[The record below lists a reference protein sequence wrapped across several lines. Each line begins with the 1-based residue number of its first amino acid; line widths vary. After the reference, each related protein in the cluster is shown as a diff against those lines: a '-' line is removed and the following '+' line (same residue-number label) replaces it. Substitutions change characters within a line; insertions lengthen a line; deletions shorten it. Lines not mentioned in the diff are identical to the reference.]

1 MKKILIIY
9 GVLFASL
16 GVKAQS
22 RLYSYDNLG
31 RLLQEG
37 YPDSSVVFY
46 TYDGAGN
53 RLTLKSSKI
62 TCFNEKTPV
71 ISATGPLNFCQGD
84 SVVLTSSNAQEYTWS
99 NGSSTQS
106 IVVKASG
113 TYSVNTTVPG
123 AFRCPRKSLDVT
135 VTMSPFAA
143 NITSSGTAS
152 FCKGDSVMLTA
163 SPGSRYQWSNG
174 DTTQVIIVKASSVDS
189 VKVTNSNGCSAFS
202 NPVKITVNVPVVPI
216 ILVSGPT
223 TFCKGSSLIIGASSS
238 SKYLWSNGATTQY
251 IVVKNS
257 EMDSVKTT
265 DVNGCSAYSAATMI
279 KVNTPVVP
287 VITNGGSTTLCNG
300 NSVKLSAPV
309 STHYLWSTGDTTQS
323 VTIKTAGKDSVQT
336 TDINGCSA
344 YSAPVTITANT
355 PLIPTITASSS
366 TTFCNGDS
374 VQLSAT
380 SFAHY
385 LWSNGDTSQ
394 NITVKTSSRDSVKTI
409 DANGC
414 SAYSAPVSI
423 TVKTPTIPTI
433 TSGSSTTFCQG
444 GSVNL
449 SATAAKKYLWS
460 TGDTTQT
467 ISVNSS
473 SKDSVKTIDANG
485 CSAYSAPANVTV
497 NIPAIPTIT
506 SGSSTTFCQ
515 GGSVNL
521 SATAAKK
528 YLWTTGDTTQSISVN
543 SSSKDSVK
551 TIDANGC
558 SAYSLPTSVTVNTPT
573 TPTITSGSSTTFC
586 QGGSVNLSASI
597 SKKYLWSTGDTTQSI
612 SVNSSSKDS
621 VKTTDI
627 NGCSAYSI
635 PTNVVVNTPVIPTIT
650 SSGATSFCSPDSVIL
665 TSTKSAHYLW
675 STGDTIQNIIV
686 KNNAVDSVKTTD
698 ANGCS
703 AYSLPITI
711 KAKTAATAS
720 ITLAGAST
728 FCKGDSV
735 MLMANSAAH
744 YLWSTGD
751 TTQNIIVKNTGK
763 DSVKLTD
770 INGCSAYA
778 KSVGI
783 TVHVPV
789 IPVISSG
796 GATTFCQGGSV
807 TLSATASKKYLWST
821 GDTTQSIT
829 VNSSSRDS
837 VKTIDANGCS
847 AYSSV
852 KNIIVNAL
860 PSVNAGKD
868 TSICNGSS
876 ITIGASTLS
885 GHKYSW
891 TSNPSGFTTTTSNP
905 GVSPA
910 STTTYYLT
918 ESITATGC
926 SKSDSVT
933 VTVNP
938 LPTVGIISPTTICKG
953 TSLNIGASSVSG
965 NSYNW
970 SSNPSGFTS
979 SNNNPIATP
988 SLTAYYKLT
997 ETITA
1002 TGCSKTDSVQIT
1014 VNPSPTISI
1023 IRDTAICNGSSI
1035 SLGSPS
1041 ISGNTYNWTSNPAGY
1056 TSTSSNPSVS
1066 PGSTMTYYLTQK
1078 IPATGCTKSDSVV
1091 ITVNPLPSAVVGIA
1105 SSICMGDS
1113 ASIGAA
1119 SVSGST
1125 YAWTSN
1131 PAGFTSSAAN
1141 GYVSPIST
1149 TTYYLTETISATGCS
1164 KSNNVTIKVKPVPTV
1179 NAGRDTAI
1187 CNGSSVNIGTAAIAG
1202 NSYSWTSNP
1211 AGYTSSSANP
1221 SVKPGTTMTYYL
1233 KQSIGTCSKSDS
1245 VVITVN
1251 PLPAAIAGTS
1261 TAICSGDSVS
1271 IGASPVTGNKYSWTS
1286 NPSGYSDTTSHPKV
1300 SPAATTTYTL
1310 TETISATGCNKSS
1323 NVNIKVNPVP
1333 TVNAGAS
1340 TSICNGN
1347 ATTIGVAAL
1356 PGNTYKWTSNPAGYG
1371 STSASPSVKPGV
1383 TTTYYL
1389 TQSIGTCSKSDSV
1402 TITVNPKA
1410 IAGFTESGNCESSP
1424 TQFTNTSTTHIKR
1437 IWYFGDGD
1445 TSTALNPSHTYAK
1458 AGSYKASLAIYGT
1471 GGCYDS
1477 TSKVVTIYSSPDAAW
1492 AGSNLGAEQ
1501 YSFRAKDTS
1510 LSSASYTWNFGDS
1523 TTGTGHKITHT
1534 YTKDSSFMVRLTVVN
1549 VHNCSSSFDSSLNVF
1564 TGIVE
1569 NSNDLLKLNIYPNPF
1584 RNELSIGFTLPKDE
1598 KMKISIS
1605 DMLGKEIAV
1614 ISEKNFDS
1622 GEHQLIFE
1630 SEKYNLTAGVYFI
1643 KVIIQNRMVAQK
1655 VIKM

>member
-1 MKKILIIY
+1 MKNIIL
-9 GVLFASL
+9 FL
-16 GVKAQS
+16 GMIFMAMTLKAQTVK
-22 RLYSYDNLG
+22 YSYDKLG
-31 RLLQEG
+31 RVIKED
-37 YPDSSVVFY
+37 YSDSNSVTY
-46 TYDGAGN
+46 TYDAVGN
-53 RLTLKSSKI
+53 RLTERVTNACASRPIPIVSASSAL
-62 TCFNEKTPV
+62 
-71 ISATGPLNFCQGD
+71 SLCQGD
-84 SVVLTSSNAQEYTWS
+84 SVVLTAPQSLSYKWSSGEITRS
-99 NGSSTQS
+99 ISVKKSGSYFVTTL
-106 IVVKASG
+106 G
-113 TYSVNTTVPG
+113 TLHCYKVSSPLT
-123 AFRCPRKSLDVT
+123 VT
-135 VTMSPFAA
+135 VNPVPTPL
-143 NITSSGTAS
+143 ITSSGVTT
-152 FCKGDSVMLTA
+152 FCKGDSVNL
-163 SPGSRYQWSNG
+163 
-174 DTTQVIIVKASSVDS
+174 
-189 VKVTNSNGCSAFS
+189 
-202 NPVKITVNVPVVPI
+202 
-216 ILVSGPT
+216 
-223 TFCKGSSLIIGASSS
+223 
-238 SKYLWSNGATTQY
+238 
-251 IVVKNS
+251 
-257 EMDSVKTT
+257 
-265 DVNGCSAYSAATMI
+265 
-279 KVNTPVVP
+279 
-287 VITNGGSTTLCNG
+287 STT
-300 NSVKLSAPV
+300 VSA
-309 STHYLWSTGDTTQS
+309 HYLWSTGDTS
-323 VTIKTAGKDSVQT
+323 RSIVIKTNSADSVKT

-344 YSAPVTITANT
+344 WSSSLKIVVNT
-355 PLIPTITASSS
+355 P
-366 TTFCNGDS
+366 
-374 VQLSAT
+374 V
-380 SFAHY
+380 
-385 LWSNGDTSQ
+385 
-394 NITVKTSSRDSVKTI
+394 
-409 DANGC
+409 
-414 SAYSAPVSI
+414 
-423 TVKTPTIPTI
+423 IPTI
-433 TSGSSTTFCQG
+433 TSSGSTTFCQG

-460 TGDTTQT
+460 TGDTSQSIT
-467 ISVNSS
+467 VNSS

-485 CSAYSAPANVTV
+485 CSAYS
-497 NIPAIPTIT
+497 
-506 SGSSTTFCQ
+506 
-515 GGSVNL
+515 
-521 SATAAKK
+521 SA
-528 YLWTTGDTTQSISVN
+528 
-543 SSSKDSVK
+543 
-551 TIDANGC
+551 
-558 SAYSLPTSVTVNTPT
+558 
-573 TPTITSGSSTTFC
+573 
-586 QGGSVNLSASI
+586 
-597 SKKYLWSTGDTTQSI
+597 
-612 SVNSSSKDS
+612 
-621 VKTTDI
+621 
-627 NGCSAYSI
+627 
-635 PTNVVVNTPVIPTIT
+635 
-650 SSGATSFCSPDSVIL
+650 
-665 TSTKSAHYLW
+665 
-675 STGDTIQNIIV
+675 
-686 KNNAVDSVKTTD
+686 
-698 ANGCS
+698 
-703 AYSLPITI
+703 
-711 KAKTAATAS
+711 
-720 ITLAGAST
+720 
-728 FCKGDSV
+728 
-735 MLMANSAAH
+735 
-744 YLWSTGD
+744 
-751 TTQNIIVKNTGK
+751 
-763 DSVKLTD
+763 
-770 INGCSAYA
+770 
-778 KSVGI
+778 
-783 TVHVPV
+783 
-789 IPVISSG
+789 
-796 GATTFCQGGSV
+796 
-807 TLSATASKKYLWST
+807 
-821 GDTTQSIT
+821 
-829 VNSSSRDS
+829 
-837 VKTIDANGCS
+837 
-847 AYSSV
+847 
-852 KNIIVNAL
+852 KNIIVNTL

-1023 IRDTAICNGSSI
+1023 IKDTAICTGSSI

-1041 ISGNTYNWTSNPAGY
+1041 ISGNTYSWTSNPAGY

-1091 ITVNPLPSAVVGIA
+1091 ITVNPLPNAAVGTA
-1105 SSICMGDS
+1105 TSICMGDS

-1131 PAGFTSSAAN
+1131 PAGFTSSAA
-1141 GYVSPIST
+1141 GSYVSPATT
-1149 TTYYLTETISATGCS
+1149 TTYYLTETTTSTGCS

-1187 CNGSSVNIGTAAIAG
+1187 CNGSSVNIGSAAIAG

-1211 AGYTSSSANP
+1211 AGYTSSSASP
-1221 SVKPGTTMTYYL
+1221 TVKPGSTMTYYL

-1251 PLPAAIAGTS
+1251 PLPAALTGTS

-1286 NPSGYSDTTSHPKV
+1286 NPSGYSDTTSNPKV

-1584 RNELSIGFTLPKDE
+1584 RSELTIGFTLPKDE

-1614 ISEKNFDS
+1614 ISEKNFET